1 MTQPARLVGI
11 NHVALEV
18 GDLEQALAFYGAIF
32 AIRGV
37 EHEPGMAFL
46 DMGDQFL
53 ALSQGRTGPPDA
65 TRHFGLVVDD
75 KQRVR
80 DTLGERGI
88 PVSPP
93 PRLDFHDP
101 WGNQVQVVDYRDI
114 QFSKAPAVLRGMEL
128 DGLDKRQP
136 ALAELREKGLAGAAP
151 AGAGDRVRV
160 IPQDEL
166 PFSVIAHEFVGEQHG
181 ANVTF
186 LLVDAPPGAGPRRH
200 RHPYEEIIVTQEG
213 EATFTL
219 GDESRVV
226 GPGEVIVIP
235 AGQEHGFTNSG
246 DGPLRQ
252 IDIHASPHF
261 ATEWL

>member
-88 PVSPP
+88 PVSPR

-101 WGNQVQVVDYRDI
+101 WGNQLQVVDYRDI
-114 QFSKAPAVLRGMEL
+114 QFTKAPAVLRGMGL
-128 DGLDKRQP
+128 DRLDKRES
-136 ALAELREKGLAGAAP
+136 ALAELREMGLTGP
-151 AGAGDRVRV
+151 PPGGDGVRV
-160 IPQDEL
+160 IRQDAL

-186 LLVDAPPGAGPRRH
+186 LLVEAPPGAGPRQH
-200 RHPYEEIIVTQEG
+200 RHPYEEIIITQEG
-213 EATFTL
+213 EATFSL

-226 GPGEVIVIP
+226 GAGEVIVIP
-235 AGQEHGFTNSG
+235 AGQEHGFTNTG